1 MPPLKIVFHGEQE
14 AFSLTFL
21 APASCWVEV
30 YFGPRNLV
38 PILIL
43 LNCFCRMMDEEDGV
57 LQIRKKKGN
66 KKQKPEILRPLLE
79 NESVALIAQAWARTK
94 KPRIMFRARCFNHQ
108 AKMRKKYFK
117 NPENEKKVALYVQAR
132 AKQIVIR
139 AHLSSLS
146 PNWEKL
152 NLKPEQKRKLVK
164 HKRKKFPYRMRRAKK

>member
-94 KPRIMFRARCFNHQ
+94 NPKSCFEFVASNIRP
-108 AKMRKKYFK
+108 KWE
-117 NPENEKKVALYVQAR
+117 NPKNEKKVALYVQAR

-152 NLKPEQKRKLVK
+152 NLKPEQKRKLIK